1 MKILVALDGAANSD
15 AVFDIALRQIQNKKT
30 DSLYLLCAAETP
42 ASNPIPFGRIFS
54 SSKTEKAPSDVDQYD
69 PKGEYVSLLTKYAS
83 RCDSNGID
91 HHPIL
96 GVAEH
101 VGTLIC
107 QAVTEKGIDLVVL
120 GRRKFGSFERLFAG
134 STSKYCIE
142 NAPCNVLVVKD
153 DAPAEVHSEVN
164 EVIDATERE
173 RERRIREEE
182 IVEVHSDLDQVRA
195 LEEAERRRRV
205 GEMGGAAQPTAQVLQ
220 QEKFDQDL
228 RRNITRMAEEEER
241 QRRIREDEAIDNREK
256 IEREMAV
263 HAAIRAEEKEKA
275 RRILE
280 DKALDQSEDLSRQI
294 NQQTADLLE
303 EKERERRLEEE
314 VPRFIDRS
322 LQVELLGMRQA

>member
-30 DSLYLLCAAETP
+30 DSLYILCAAETP
-42 ASNPIPFGRIFS
+42 ASNPIPFGSIFS
-54 SSKTEKAPSDVDQYD
+54 SSKTQKAPSDVDQYD
-69 PKGEYVSLLTKYAS
+69 PKGEHVSLLTKYAG
-83 RCDSNGID
+83 RCDSNGIE

-120 GRRKFGSFERLFAG
+120 GRRKFGTFERLFAG

-195 LEEAERRRRV
+195 LEEAERARRV
-205 GEMGGAAQPTAQVLQ
+205 REMGGALPSD

-241 QRRIREDEAIDNREK
+241 QRRIREDEALDNREK

-263 HAAIRAEEKEKA
+263 QGAVRAEEKEQA
-275 RRILE
+275 RRIRE
-280 DKALDQSEDLSRQI
+280 DKAIDESEELRRHI
-294 NQQTADLLE
+294 NQKTADLLE